1 MNVPH
6 LVLFDLNAGGHH
18 GQYVKQLTQYWCAR
32 TFRGHLS
39 IMVTPSL
46 LKKHPDL
53 IELVERC
60 DRADIRELPE
70 LPSSGSLVQTARM
83 QGQILKNSLNELK
96 PTHCL
101 LLDFDHFQLSLSF
114 GLRFKHPVSISG
126 IYFRPFLRAGQRIR
140 LQDGLSDFARYMRK
154 RIFLAAALRNPH
166 FECLFSLDPYFA
178 EEYSSPTVRVLPLPD
193 GVEPQLPSISPSET
207 RRKWG
212 VESERR
218 LALFFGSLAE
228 RKGVTQT
235 LDAVRLLS
243 RENQTKL
250 CLALV
255 GHVAPAYQD
264 ALIEQLDILKKSS
277 RVQIV
282 KALRFV
288 SDTEMINLFSASDL
302 ILLPYQRHAGS
313 SGILVRAAQAGKP
326 VLGSNY
332 GLIGRYIR
340 DFGLGIEVESSRP
353 DDIASGMSQWLE
365 SPQNFPFD
373 TIKASTFGD
382 HHTAEGFSEVI
393 FNQIYG
399 HLS

>member
-1 MNVPH
+1 M
-6 LVLFDLNAGGHH
+6 
-18 GQYVKQLTQYWCAR
+18 
-32 TFRGHLS
+32 
-39 IMVTPSL
+39 
-46 LKKHPDL
+46 
-53 IELVERC
+53 
-60 DRADIRELPE
+60 
-70 LPSSGSLVQTARM
+70 
-83 QGQILKNSLNELK
+83 
-96 PTHCL
+96 
-101 LLDFDHFQLSLSF
+101 
-114 GLRFKHPVSISG
+114 
-126 IYFRPFLRAGQRIR
+126 
-140 LQDGLSDFARYMRK
+140 
-154 RIFLAAALRNPH
+154 
-166 FECLFSLDPYFA
+166 
-178 EEYSSPTVRVLPLPD
+178 
-193 GVEPQLPSISPSET
+193 
-207 RRKWG
+207 
-212 VESERR
+212 ESERR

-255 GHVAPAYQD
+255 GHVTPAYQD
-264 ALIEQLDILKKSS
+264 ALMEQLDILKKSS

-282 KALRFV
+282 KVLRFV

-353 DDIASGMSQWLE
+353 GDIASGMSQWLE

-399 HLS
+399 HLA

>member
-1 MNVPH
+1 MNTPH
-6 LVLFDLNAGGHH
+6 VVLFDLNAGGHH

-32 TFRGHLS
+32 IHRGRLS

-46 LKKHPDL
+46 LKKHHDL
-53 IELVERC
+53 VELVKRC

-70 LPSSGSLVQTARM
+70 SSSSGNLVQTARL
-83 QGQILKNSLNELK
+83 QGYILEDSLNKLK

-101 LLDFDHFQLSLSF
+101 LLDFDLFQLPLAF
-114 GLRFKHPVSISG
+114 GLRFKNPVSISG
-126 IYFRPFLRAGQRIR
+126 IYFRPFLRPEHLIR
-140 LQDGLSDFARYMRK
+140 LRTGLGDFARYMRK
-154 RIFLAAALRNPH
+154 RIVLAAALRNPH
-166 FECLFSLDPYFA
+166 FKCLFSLDPYFA
-178 EEYSSPTVRVLPLPD
+178 EEYSSSTARVLSLPD
-193 GVEPQLPSISPSET
+193 GVEPQLPSASPSET

-212 VESERR
+212 VESGRR
-218 LALFFGSLAE
+218 LALFFGSLAK
-228 RKGVTQT
+228 RKGILQT

-243 RENQTKL
+243 SENQTKL

-255 GHVAPAYQD
+255 GTVAPADQK
-264 ALIEQLDILKKSS
+264 ALMERLEILKKSS
-277 RVQIV
+277 RVQIL

-302 ILLPYQRHAGS
+302 ILLPYQQHAGS

-332 GLIGRYIR
+332 GLIGRHIR
-340 DFGLGIEVESSRP
+340 DFGLGIEVESSEP
-353 DDIASGMSQWLE
+353 DDIASGISQWLE

-373 TIKASTFGD
+373 AKRASAFGE
-382 HHTAEGFSEVI
+382 HHTAERFSEVI
-393 FNQIYG
+393 FSQIYG